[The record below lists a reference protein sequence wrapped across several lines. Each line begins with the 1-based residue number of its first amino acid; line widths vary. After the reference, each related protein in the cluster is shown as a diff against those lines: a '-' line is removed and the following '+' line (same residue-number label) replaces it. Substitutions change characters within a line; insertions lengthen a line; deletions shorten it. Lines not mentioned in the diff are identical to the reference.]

1 MVFNSLTSAPSLWN
15 SPTSSWMR
23 TPTFNEV
30 APAGP
35 VSEPGESVEL
45 SGLGPR
51 LAQSTLEAAAGNDN
65 LGRQRCYRFVK
76 EGLAAEGVN
85 LTGVPAYVA
94 ANQLARNPRF
104 EEVRVSRDQLD
115 ELPAG
120 AVVVW
125 NRNTKA
131 NHPYG
136 HISVALGDGR
146 EVSDRIRPQVTNY
159 RSQYRVFLPE
169 GSSLDTVVAR
179 NGQSPSL
186 PAEGVVG

>member
-1 MVFNSLTSAPSLWN
+1 MTWQPILNELTPSAP
-15 SPTSSWMR
+15 
-23 TPTFNEV
+23 
-30 APAGP
+30 AQD
-35 VSEPGESVEL
+35 PGDQVEL

-51 LAQSTLEAAAGNDN
+51 LAQSTLEAAAQNDN
-65 LGRQRCYRFVK
+65 LRRQRCYRFVK
-76 EGLAAEGVN
+76 QGLAAEGIN

-94 ANQLARNPRF
+94 ADQLARDSRF
-104 EEVRVSRDQLD
+104 EEVRVERDQLA
-115 ELPAG
+115 ELPEG

-125 NRNTKA
+125 NRNPKA
-131 NHPYG
+131 GHLYG

-169 GSSLDTVVAR
+169 GSSLETVVAG
-179 NGQSPSL
+179 NGQSRGL